1 MSDTNLTS
9 VTLELLRDLMQGSG
23 YRVDLVAD
31 AVANVSL
38 LRSSTAGFGFDVRP
52 GNRLA
57 ADANSFVDFTFSAWL
72 NVEGELPLDVVNRW
86 NALRRFGR
94 LQLVPGFLALTMDVS
109 LIGGVS
115 PNNVR
120 ANVEI
125 WDHLVQALVP
135 YLREEL
141 QKLQSQ
147 KPAQVAPAA
156 PEQVPAAAQAA
167 AEAQLA

>member
-1 MSDTNLTS
+1 MTDTNLVS
-9 VTLELLRDLMQGSG
+9 VTLESLRDLMQNSG
-23 YRVDLVAD
+23 YRVDLVSDPA
-31 AVANVSL
+31 ANVSL

-57 ADANSFVDFTFSAWL
+57 ADENSFVDFTFSAWL
-72 NVEGELPLDVVNRW
+72 NIEGELPLDVVNRW

-94 LQLVPGFLALTMDVS
+94 LQVVPGFLALTMDVS

-141 QKLQSQ
+141 QKLGTSQ
-147 KPAQVAPAA
+147 QTAVAPVA
-156 PEQVPAAAQAA
+156 PDQVPA
-167 AEAQLA
+167 EAKVA